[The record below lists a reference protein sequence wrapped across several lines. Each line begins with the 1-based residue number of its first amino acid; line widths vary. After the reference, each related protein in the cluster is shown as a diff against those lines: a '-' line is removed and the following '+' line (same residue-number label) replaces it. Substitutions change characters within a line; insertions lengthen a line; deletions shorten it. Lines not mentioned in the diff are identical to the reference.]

1 MQPFQKCYKYHG
13 NADSLEVDS
22 LNMYWLPFFVL
33 ECFLLVV
40 VVINFKKNPAL
51 SIILWITAFALCISA
66 VCYCCNQRRT
76 NFIDAHINT
85 DPVNQE
91 AGLMTH
97 IPPFWPNIQI
107 PRNAHLRGFVP
118 QIGAYPLPI
127 NPPKYY

>member
-13 NADSLEVDS
+13 NAESLEVYS

-51 SIILWITAFALCISA
+51 SIILWISALSLCIFA
-66 VCYCCNQRRT
+66 VCYCCTQRRT
-76 NFIDAHINT
+76 KLIEQDVNMG
-85 DPVNQE
+85 PGNQE
-91 AGLMTH
+91 VGLVMH
-97 IPPFWPNIQI
+97 VPPIWPNIQI
-107 PRNAHLRGFVP
+107 PPNAHLRDVVP
-118 QIGAYPLPI
+118 LIGAYPLPI